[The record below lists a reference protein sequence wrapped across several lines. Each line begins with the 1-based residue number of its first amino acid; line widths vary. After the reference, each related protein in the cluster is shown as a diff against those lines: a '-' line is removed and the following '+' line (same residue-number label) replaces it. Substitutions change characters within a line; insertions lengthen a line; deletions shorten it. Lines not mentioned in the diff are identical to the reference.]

1 MKLNPTE
8 SMSAGVVLERRKID
22 NPWQD
27 YAWHPV
33 AVIPGAPPVTEW
45 RVLRQGEGWV
55 HYHAGTLEI
64 ELYRKETEGYR
75 VNLAQAEP
83 RVFVVLR
90 PDDEDEC
97 GHDVIPFLVTV
108 CPFEAQDY
116 DDTDE
121 EMVGGVPMP
130 DEVIAWVRDFIDEH
144 HVDVPFKKRKRE
156 PYDPRKGGFARKP
169 GGGGRHG

>member
-1 MKLNPTE
+1 MKLKPTE
-8 SMSAGVVLERRKID
+8 TMSAGVVLERRKID

-27 YAWHPV
+27 YAWQPV
-33 AVIPGAPPVTEW
+33 AVIPGAPP
-45 RVLRQGEGWV
+45 
-55 HYHAGTLEI
+55 
-64 ELYRKETEGYR
+64 
-75 VNLAQAEP
+75 

-90 PDDEDEC
+90 PDEEDEA

-130 DEVIAWVRDFIDEH
+130 DEVIAWVQDFIDEH

-156 PYDPRKGGFARKP
+156 PYDPRRGGFARNP
-169 GGGGRHG
+169 RRGGSHG